1 MSFSFSLS
9 SLLLIFFVEYISTS
23 FVDRL
28 QSYSSPVPSPS
39 STPSRCS
46 SPIPPYSSALDTG
59 QAPITSPAQLPSPV
73 SSSSVERE
81 DFAVGHTADAPLPL
95 APPESA
101 AEVNDS
107 LSTSSSS
114 SSSSS
119 DAHER
124 TPLRAPSHAHAHP
137 HPDGTYGS
145 TRSAA
150 RNHAAYAHT
159 FPRSTR
165 RPRRASDPSQGPS
178 GVGVAVAEIFAGGH
192 HRHEARGAHASHHGG
207 GKGAAWRWLFGLGA
221 GEPSVR
227 PVLEDGEVGVE
238 RHVRNEHS
246 GHMEAWGS
254 GEQVGGEELD
264 ETEMQ
269 VGRRRQIIGILMLEI
284 GIMLHS
290 LVIGLTLAITSGPEY
305 TSLATAIMFH
315 QLFEG
320 LSLGIRIATLSAV
333 SNAKEKITLIRGLMS
348 ALSAGMLIY
357 AACVEMLAGDFVLD
371 PHLWRTSVRRQAL
384 ALGSLLLGVVAMGAV
399 GTGLQESWE
408 SKQYK
413 QPFSGSTIFS
423 FWFSRIVE
431 GGLMPAYLDY
441 CMSDRMQTAV
451 GKKAPVLFYVYGG
464 GFIMG
469 SRISPPPYD
478 LSFTNLGAFFAYA
491 GIIAVIPDYRLVP
504 EVKHPQGVEDVRDAI
519 AWTVDHASEIFVQE
533 GSSVQ
538 PDLDRIFVLG
548 HSAGAIH
555 AATLVLL
562 PGLLHPG
569 LRQRIRGV
577 ILQCGQYDLSP
588 PRPGQEQAVMEKYYG
603 TAEVMRVGSPRFL
616 LEQAAA
622 SSSSTL
628 MVFPKVLVTHGEWEP
643 SDVIQQ
649 SEQFALALREK
660 LGDGGEIELRDLSK
674 TQSPPTAFFAFTFR
688 GINIVMLNIVA
699 AIVELH

>member
-1 MSFSFSLS
+1 MSVSLSLS
-9 SLLLIFFVEYISTS
+9 SLLLIFLVEYISTS

-46 SPIPPYSSALDTG
+46 SPIPPYSSALFTG
-59 QAPITSPAQLPSPV
+59 QAPITSPAQIPSPV

-107 LSTSSSS
+107 LSTSSSTSSSS

-137 HPDGTYGS
+137 HLDGTYGS
-145 TRSAA
+145 TRPAA

-246 GHMEAWGS
+246 GRKRSHAHVHEREHRHGRRHGHARGHGHEHHYGHGHGHTHLDMEAWGS

-333 SNAKEKITLIRGLMS
+333 SNAKGRMGL
-348 ALSAGMLIY
+348 LK
-357 AACVEMLAGDFVLD
+357 
-371 PHLWRTSVRRQAL
+371 PAL
-384 ALGSLLLGVVAMGAV
+384 AVSFAITTPV
-399 GTGLQESWE
+399 GIAIG
-408 SKQYK
+408 
-413 QPFSGSTIFS
+413 
-423 FWFSRIVE
+423 
-431 GGLMPAYLDY
+431 
-441 CMSDRMQTAV
+441 
-451 GKKAPVLFYVYGG
+451 
-464 GFIMG
+464 
-469 SRISPPPYD
+469 
-478 LSFTNLGAFFAYA
+478 LGAF
-491 GIIAVIPDYRLVP
+491 
-504 EVKHPQGVEDVRDAI
+504 K
-519 AWTVDHASEIFVQE
+519 
-533 GSSVQ
+533 
-538 PDLDRIFVLG
+538 
-548 HSAGAIH
+548 
-555 AATLVLL
+555 
-562 PGLLHPG
+562 
-569 LRQRIRGV
+569 
-577 ILQCGQYDLSP
+577 
-588 PRPGQEQAVMEKYYG
+588 PGQ
-603 TAEVMRVGSPRFL
+603 
-616 LEQAAA
+616 
-622 SSSSTL
+622 
-628 MVFPKVLVTHGEWEP
+628 
-643 SDVIQQ
+643 
-649 SEQFALALREK
+649 SE
-660 LGDGGEIELRDLSK
+660 GGECTPD
-674 TQSPPTAFFAFTFR
+674 FR
-688 GINIVMLNIVA
+688 WYRRM
-699 AIVELH
+699 